1 MFILAQIFGTLMLIV
16 NVLAMQMKDKKNI
29 IFMLLLANLFA
40 VFNFVFLNG
49 YSGAIICGFAI
60 IQTIINNFYEKKG
73 KKLPFLLLM
82 IFIIISI
89 ILGIFT
95 FKGIIDILPIVCS
108 ILYSLIIVQSKERI
122 IRILSLINIVL
133 WLIYDLFFM
142 AYVAAISDILVVA
155 STLIGMYRFDFKKN

>member
-1 MFILAQIFGTLMLIV
+1 MFILAQVFGTLMLIV

-40 VFNFVFLNG
+40 VFNFIFLKG
-49 YSGAIICGFAI
+49 YSGAMICGFAI
-60 IQTIINNFYEKKG
+60 IQTIINNCYENKG

-89 ILGIFT
+89 ALGLLT
-95 FKGIIDILPIVCS
+95 FKNIIDILPILCS
-108 ILYSLIIVQSKERI
+108 VLYCLIIVQSKERI
-122 IRILSLINIVL
+122 IRILSLINIIL
-133 WLIYDLFFM
+133 WLIYDFYYQ
-142 AYVAAISDILVVA
+142 AYVGAISDILVAA